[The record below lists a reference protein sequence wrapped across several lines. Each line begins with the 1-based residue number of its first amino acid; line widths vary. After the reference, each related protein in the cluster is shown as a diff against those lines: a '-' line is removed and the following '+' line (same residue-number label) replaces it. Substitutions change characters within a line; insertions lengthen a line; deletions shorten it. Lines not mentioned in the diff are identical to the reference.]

1 MLMAEMIDTV
11 RKYKEQIVT
20 DDSDDLDIATVVHF
34 YRDGN
39 PVAIGVM
46 HPDRDKMLQVI
57 GICIPGLRC
66 HGVSMAMETYQTST
80 RTNPTTGERW
90 APGEMQEYFN
100 AGNKNEAVMEA
111 ITITAAALEGEPK
124 YAVLPYTYVDE
135 KLVWKEDSY
144 DSEECTGAGGYVL
157 DSLRQF
163 FDNSLGTREKY
174 AAMEAALPPD
184 QKVNVEAMADALTML
199 VLVKAGLGGIVGLA
213 VERNS
218 EYEEAVRRWFDN
230 LEMGVHE
237 VGNDDAGS

>member
-1 MLMAEMIDTV
+1 MLMEEMIQTV
-11 RKYKEQIVT
+11 RQYKETIVADDT
-20 DDSDDLDIATVVHF
+20 DDRDIATVVHF

-46 HPDRDKMLQVI
+46 NPDRDKMLQVI

-80 RTNPTTGERW
+80 RTNPSTGERW
-90 APGEMQEYFN
+90 GPGEMQEYFD
-100 AGNKNEAVMEA
+100 AGNKDEAVMEA

-124 YAVLPYTYVDE
+124 YAVLPYSYQDG

-144 DSEECTGAGGYVL
+144 DSEECTGAGGLVL
-157 DSLRQF
+157 DALKEF
-163 FDNSLGTREKY
+163 FANSLGTREKY

-199 VLVKAGLGGIVGLA
+199 VLVKTGLGGIVGLA

-218 EYEEAVRRWFDN
+218 EYEESVRHWFDN
-230 LEMGVHE
+230 LDMGVHE